1 MLVRAGTH
9 AHSFRGS
16 SRGQRGRATSV
27 HLLNPRLLPLQVLC
41 TGSSGHSDR
50 TQDPGAPRG
59 GARLGPRRPRGPQPS
74 QPPSPETKPPPA
86 PGRGGTYCP
95 RVRRRRK
102 GPGGSARSGACHC
115 TWSTCRSGRQGRHST
130 QSTGLQACVRGRP
143 GPSQA
148 QRGAPRTTPQRGLPK
163 TDADS
168 APPPPP
174 TLPVARTPRLCG
186 ARQPGNHVGP
196 GHSCGAC
203 PRSHPPG
210 QLGHLAFPER
220 CTWLSARHP
229 AVPKAKA
236 PTL

>member
-102 GPGGSARSGACHC
+102 GPGGSARSGACRC

-168 APPPPP
+168 APPPPNP
-174 TLPVARTPRLCG
+174 PGGPDAPPVWGPSAREPR
-186 ARQPGNHVGP
+186 GP
-196 GHSCGAC
+196 GPLLWRLSSK
-203 PRSHPPG
+203 PPSRSAWP
-210 QLGHLAFPER
+210 LGI
-220 CTWLSARHP
+220 S
-229 AVPKAKA
+229 
-236 PTL
+236 